1 MPNNNEALRNHN
13 AFFCSETC
21 LENRVLGSGTQ
32 HTLRGLTVAKNMSSV
47 YSGEGFVKDARSGL
61 EPFTY
66 APIDFDLAETF
77 GGSEYFSFARPPLG
91 WSGLIR
97 MFGQEED

>member
-1 MPNNNEALRNHN
+1 
-13 AFFCSETC
+13 

-32 HTLRGLTVAKNMSSV
+32 HTLRGFTVAKNTSSV
-47 YSGEGFVKDARSGL
+47 HSGEGFVKDAKSGL

-66 APIDFDLAETF
+66 APTDFELAETF
-77 GGSEYFSFARPPLG
+77 GGPGYFSFARPPLV

-97 MFGQEED
+97 MFEQEED